1 MRMGSS
7 CLGLEWILVVS
18 DHGLG
23 CSWRLLRG
31 LALLGPDC
39 VLVRVCLWNVS
50 YLLLSSSRSGV
61 GLLLVPSDGSLQ
73 LSHSVLERFSRGGG
87 AEEAELDTSTASSG
101 LPAAAARSV
110 RGLREPEVGGV
121 CLVTLLLSV
130 LASRGRL
137 GLCST
142 SSLQSYT
149 GLNIDTSH
157 SKE

>member
-1 MRMGSS
+1 MALVMV
-7 CLGLEWILVVS
+7 ILVRDLEKILV
-18 DHGLG
+18 
-23 CSWRLLRG
+23 R
-31 LALLGPDC
+31 

-87 AEEAELDTSTASSG
+87 AEEAELDTNTASSG
-101 LPAAAARSV
+101 LPAAARSV

-149 GLNIDTSH
+149 ALNINTSL